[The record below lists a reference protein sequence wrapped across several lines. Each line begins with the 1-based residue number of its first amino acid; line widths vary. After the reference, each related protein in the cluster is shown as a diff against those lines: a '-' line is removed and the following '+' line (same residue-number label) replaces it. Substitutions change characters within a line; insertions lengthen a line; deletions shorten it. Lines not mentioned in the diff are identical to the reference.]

1 MAKKLVI
8 RMTLEDDENWRDCV
22 SVQRVWT
29 PSELNHLRA
38 GAKEYV
44 AADAWDM
51 YCQLQEAE
59 KVRSHG

>member
-8 RMTLEDDENWRDCV
+8 RMTLEDDENWRDSA

-29 PSELNHLRA
+29 PRNLEALRA
-38 GAKEYV
+38 GPRGYIE
-44 AADAWDM
+44 ADAWDM
-51 YCQLQEAE
+51 YCQLQAAE